1 MKKYQLLE
9 SLDCDL
15 VRFEAD
21 DYNTMWRMLIDFRD
35 ARPDGNIDGMIIK
48 NTENGIWEY
57 AWRVARNM
65 NDVSGL
71 L

>member
-15 VRFEAD
+15 VHFEAD

-35 ARPDGNIDGMIIK
+35 ARNDGNIDGMIIK
-48 NTENGIWEY
+48 NTENGIWEF